1 VPISPL
7 SGQERLRAAAAAAA
21 LRANSTSG
29 IASQAAVTRQPDAV
43 SISDKAR
50 SLSAAHKAVADAP
63 EVREDRVN
71 ALKAAIAAGTYSVN
85 SRTLATKLLRSAESI

>member
-71 ALKAAIAAGTYSVN
+71 ALKAALAAGTYSVN
-85 SRTLATKLLRSAESI
+85 SRTLATKLLKSSDR